1 MMGKHTEWRKLVK
14 NARRKRIRQKL
25 AQERCALEK
34 EEQQQRENSPSY
46 RLWVENQRLLEDQQ
60 RIEED
65 RAVKEAHRRW
75 IEVEQRAQEEWQILQ
90 DKLTL
95 VREES
100 ARQQTLIKAEW
111 EKEQRKLKELEE
123 KKLKEEEEKLKQQ
136 LLLQEQLENF
146 IEKGGHIPKELQKI
160 LETNPNKPVCPFY
173 KKVGACRFGD
183 ACSRNHQRPYQSME
197 NEYGSNSLEFESH
210 ERYSHFKE
218 FFYDVLPEL
227 EKFGDIKQFE
237 VCCNE
242 EPHLRG
248 NVYVEYSSSRAAMKA
263 YRMLQGRWYG
273 GKQLN
278 VEFCG
283 LESWKNAICGLFFK
297 KACPKGSACN
307 FLHVFRN
314 PGNLYHYI
322 DRENHSTKTSLE
334 AENDSTGRNWRWSE
348 SPERIIHSYREDEQ
362 TRSKDKSSENGRER
376 SRKHIKL
383 HSKSLCRDRS
393 RSAHSQFHKK
403 IYKKSKR

>member
-1 MMGKHTEWRKLVK
+1 M
-14 NARRKRIRQKL
+14 
-25 AQERCALEK
+25 
-34 EEQQQRENSPSY
+34 
-46 RLWVENQRLLEDQQ
+46 
-60 RIEED
+60 
-65 RAVKEAHRRW
+65 
-75 IEVEQRAQEEWQILQ
+75 
-90 DKLTL
+90 TL

-183 ACSRNHQRPYQSME
+183 ACSRNHQRPCISRILLIPNFYSHISLDQSME

-263 YRMLQGRWYG
+263 YRTLQGRWYG

-283 LESWKNAICGLFFK
+283 LESWKNAICGEFNKCSPTCFFK
-297 KACPKGSACN
+297 LVVNECMYKERFPIGDSFSSAKYC
-307 FLHVFRN
+307 LHCVFRC
-314 PGNLYHYI
+314 
-322 DRENHSTKTSLE
+322 S
-334 AENDSTGRNWRWSE
+334 
-348 SPERIIHSYREDEQ
+348 Q
-362 TRSKDKSSENGRER
+362 TRVNAC
-376 SRKHIKL
+376 HL
-383 HSKSLCRDRS
+383 
-393 RSAHSQFHKK
+393 
-403 IYKKSKR
+403 